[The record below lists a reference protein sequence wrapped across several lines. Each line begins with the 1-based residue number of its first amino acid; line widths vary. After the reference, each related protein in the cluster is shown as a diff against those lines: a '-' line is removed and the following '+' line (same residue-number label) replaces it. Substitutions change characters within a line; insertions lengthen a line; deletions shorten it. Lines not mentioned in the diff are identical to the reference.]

1 MNKPHLSII
10 IPVLNEIEQLEEL
23 ITTLKDQ
30 SVFHN
35 QVIIVD
41 GGSTDGSYEWLE
53 KKEGFIFFTCR
64 HSTPERFRSNHS
76 SGLYK
81 KQQSRFLS
89 ITILR

>member
-35 QVIIVD
+35 EVIIVD
-41 GGSTDGSYEWLE
+41 GGST
-53 KKEGFIFFTCR
+53 
-64 HSTPERFRSNHS
+64 
-76 SGLYK
+76 
-81 KQQSRFLS
+81 
-89 ITILR
+89 